1 MAKILGLDLGTNSIG
16 WALLDNEKEEKK
28 LQDKGVLI
36 FSEGVKKEKGQEKSK
51 AAERTGFRSARRIK
65 FRRKIRKYQ
74 TLLVLAKH
82 EMCPL
87 TVDEVKEW
95 RKSNF
100 KKYPAKPEFLEWLRT
115 DEEQNINPYYYRDK
129 ASREKVSK
137 YELGRAL
144 YHIAQRR
151 GFLSN
156 RLDQSAEDLIKS
168 KKDEMQAII
177 DNTDFNK
184 INLIDAI
191 EAVFETYE
199 FKGEGNREDKKKKD
213 CTNAT
218 EEKLWSI

>member
-1 MAKILGLDLGTNSIG
+1 MSKVLGLDLGTNSIG
-16 WALLDNEKEEKK
+16 WALLDNDKEEKK

-82 EMCPL
+82 DMCPL

-129 ASREKVSK
+129 ASREKISK
-137 YELGRAL
+137 YDLGRAL

-156 RLDQSAEDLIKS
+156 RLDQSDKELLK
-168 KKDEMQAII
+168 
-177 DNTDFNK
+177 N
-184 INLIDAI
+184 INQ
-191 EAVFETYE
+191 
-199 FKGEGNREDKKKKD
+199 N
-213 CTNAT
+213 
-218 EEKLWSI
+218 

>member
-1 MAKILGLDLGTNSIG
+1 
-16 WALLDNEKEEKK
+16 
-28 LQDKGVLI
+28 
-36 FSEGVKKEKGQEKSK
+36 GVKKEKGQEKSK

-82 EMCPL
+82 DMCPL
-87 TVDEVKEW
+87 TIEEVKEW

-100 KKYPAKPEFLEWLRT
+100 KKYPTKPEFLEWLRT

-129 ASREKVSK
+129 ASREKISK
-137 YELGRAL
+137 YDLGRAL

-156 RLDQSAEDLIKS
+156 RLDQSDDNLIKS
-168 KKDEMQAII
+168 KKDEIQAII

-191 EAVFETYE
+191 EAVIETYE

-218 EEKLWSI
+218 EEKLWSIRYFIIKKLNDKKLSTQETVKDIDQYI